1 MSAAGGI
8 LLGVLAAAGVL
19 GVVRVLRPNRL
30 GDRMVAFDLLASIV
44 TCALLVSAAEGRDGL
59 LLDLAV
65 VLGLLGFLT
74 SVTVARYIES
84 RSQDGP

>member
-1 MSAAGGI
+1 MSTSGAV

-44 TCALLVSAAEGRDGL
+44 TCALLVSAAEGRDGT

-84 RSQDGP
+84 RSGDGT

>member
-1 MSAAGGI
+1 MSATGGI
-8 LLGVLAAAGVL
+8 LLGVLAAAGIL

-44 TCALLVSAAEGRDGL
+44 TCALLVSAGEGRDGL

>member
-1 MSAAGGI
+1 VSAAGGI
-8 LLGVLAAAGVL
+8 LLGVLAAAGIL

>member
-1 MSAAGGI
+1 MSATGAV

-19 GVVRVLRPNRL
+19 GVVRALRPDRL

-44 TCALLVSAAEGRDGL
+44 TCALLVSAAESGDGL

-74 SVTVARYIES
+74 SVTVARYLES
-84 RSQDGP
+84 RWRK

>member
-1 MSAAGGI
+1 MTVTSIIFIPLVAAGC
-8 LLGVLAAAGVL
+8 L

-30 GDRMVAFDLLASIV
+30 GDRMVAFDLLTSIV
-44 TCALLVSAAEGRDGL
+44 TCALLVSAAGDRDGL

-74 SVTVARYIES
+74 SVSVARYIES
-84 RSQDGP
+84 RSGDGQ